1 MRVGLPAATLTG
13 PRPVEL
19 GNTTLFAAKVEYTN
33 DAFAKVTPAIGVQLF
48 IPAVTSTPDALNVAL
63 ICKVVPKMFVEP
75 ATVAPTPIPP
85 AYTSESDGFPI
96 TTPLVTVRSANC
108 ADNAE
113 LLLVYVPVIV
123 AGPCQPLPMFTET
136 FPVALKV
143 SAHTAP
149 IVQVALKDAPGSATF
164 KPGNGT
170 HSELLLNAAANV
182 LVLPLR
188 AIEPVIPDTGSVKP
202 ENGDQLALL
211 PVLNARLNEY

>member
-19 GNTTLFAAKVEYTN
+19 GKTTLFAAKVEYTN

-85 AYTSESDGFPI
+85 ACTSESDGFPI

-149 IVQVALKDAPGSATF
+149 TVQVALKDAPGSATF

-202 ENGDQLALL
+202 ENGDQFALL